1 MAKVFQ
7 IEPDQ
12 LYPNYAADEVAEEEM
27 PELEVKSVAG
37 RPGKMWV
44 QVNQELTT
52 DQAMRIMAII
62 RE

>member
-7 IEPDQ
+7 IEPEQ
-12 LYPNYAADEVAEEEM
+12 LYPNYAADVVSEDEK
-27 PELEVKSVAG
+27 PELEVKSIAG

-62 RE
+62 NE